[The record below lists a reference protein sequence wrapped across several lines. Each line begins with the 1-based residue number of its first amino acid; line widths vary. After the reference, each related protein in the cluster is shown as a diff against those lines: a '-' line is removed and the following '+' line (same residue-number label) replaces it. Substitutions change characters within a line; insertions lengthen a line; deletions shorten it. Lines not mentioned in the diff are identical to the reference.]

1 LERIL
6 SSDSKE
12 LRGFRYVDT
21 ADHLCPLSLKAE
33 FEKDPMYSDFLLVI
47 ILLTKSI
54 SRDFMERFEDG
65 KIEITA
71 ADLPSFLYESGTV
84 YDPDDEVTGLFRG
97 FLIVRV
103 CAPFLA

>member
-1 LERIL
+1 
-6 SSDSKE
+6 
-12 LRGFRYVDT
+12 
-21 ADHLCPLSLKAE
+21 
-33 FEKDPMYSDFLLVI
+33 MYSDFLFVI